1 MSTLRDHLGR
11 LLTVPGVR
19 AAVVVGR
26 EGLPVDAA
34 GRGDQRFF
42 DALGALGA
50 SALGT
55 TEALGHDLDTG
66 ATVGTLLEFDGGFV
80 SIDPLGEFAAVV
92 TLADG
97 PASLTGIRQLVRG
110 ARADLLRAL
119 DTL

>member
-1 MSTLRDHLGR
+1 MSNLRDQLGR

-26 EGLPVDAA
+26 EGLPVEAA
-34 GRGDQRFF
+34 GRGDQHFF

-55 TEALGHDLDTG
+55 TDAMGHELDAG
-66 ATVGTLLEFDGGFV
+66 ATKGTLLEFEHAFV
-80 SIDPLGEFAAVV
+80 SIDPLGEYAAVV

-97 PASLTGIRQLVRG
+97 PASLTGIRQLVLSSRT
-110 ARADLLRAL
+110 DLLRAL